1 MPLPPFWFRNP
12 NLSLTVYERC
22 KSVKSLHLYF
32 TRGILLNWTARG
44 LKVRAD
50 IFLAFCRAFSRF
62 YRCGTAAFSASESLT
77 ILSGFWN
84 MPVLKVSLTRK
95 ILFNSPSALVR
106 DSSPCHF
113 TCCFCFFFARNISV
127 VHRFPNIA
135 NFNLSSSL
143 HLCAF
148 WVSILPNW
156 KVDWLFVVGEIII
169 FSCRSTCRV

>member
-1 MPLPPFWFRNP
+1 M
-12 NLSLTVYERC
+12 VYERC

-44 LKVRAD
+44 LKVLAD
-50 IFLAFCRAFSRF
+50 IFLAFWRAFSRL
-62 YRCGTAAFSASESLT
+62 YRCGTVAFSAPESLT
-77 ILSGFWN
+77 ILSGFWK

-95 ILFNSPSALVR
+95 ILFNLSFALVR

-113 TCCFCFFFARNISV
+113 TCCFCFFLRLARDVPGYRVWARNISV

-156 KVDWLFVVGEIII
+156 KVDWLYIVGQIII